1 MSNIEL
7 SSIDRC
13 GHFVRLTADGL
24 GEVVRHDEDAPKP
37 VPAAGAG
44 VPIGTPAA
52 TGAPDPSTGAPVPP
66 AAGTAVSCCLLSSG
80 MNC

>member
-1 MSNIEL
+1 MFNIEL

-13 GHFVRLTADGL
+13 GHFVRLAADEL
-24 GEVVRHDEDAPKP
+24 GEVLRHDEDAPKP

-44 VPIGTPAA
+44 VPLWIRIEP

-66 AAGTAVSCCLLSSG
+66 AAVPALSCCLFS
-80 MNC
+80 